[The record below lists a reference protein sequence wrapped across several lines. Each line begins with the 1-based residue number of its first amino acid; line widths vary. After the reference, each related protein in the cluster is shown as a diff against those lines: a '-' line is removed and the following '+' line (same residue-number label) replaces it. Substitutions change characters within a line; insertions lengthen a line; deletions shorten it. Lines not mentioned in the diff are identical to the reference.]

1 MKRFLHIV
9 LCLCLISA
17 LNSCTF
23 NFNINLG
30 DSKTEAAEETTYS
43 DPTATQE
50 QASTK
55 EPSAT
60 EDTTTKETEPTTD
73 SKTEETKPATD
84 SKTEE
89 TEPATDSR
97 TEETEPVTESEP
109 ELVIPDS
116 LTHVNNG
123 VLRDASPEAMRLPY
137 NMELLGSD
145 DVEEENNAAM
155 MQAAVVLYSL
165 DGVIVNWA
173 TENDLIYVI
182 TEGNNRLVV
191 IDAQSMTPIS
201 NTPLPGVPAEMN
213 IIGDEIYISL
223 PALCR
228 IDVFS
233 KYTSEKLTSLY
244 FDHEVSS
251 FCLDGSIVY
260 YTEHDQWCR
269 VFKKDLETGA
279 EIQIN
284 DGSLY
289 YFPKIYLNAE
299 DRILYI
305 GESNSTGSA
314 IFCYDADTLQLL
326 SFFRKNDYGI
336 MNYTRE
342 IFHVGDEIFWGN
354 FRLSDTNAKE
364 LVGRYGVFDDGSVV
378 FASEEM
384 VSTYEGLFL
393 TDTYECVINYAE
405 SGFNFEYVL
414 VSESYHVFFRQ
425 RFSDQN
431 VIIGVNFHLQ

>member
-1 MKRFLHIV
+1 MKRLLRIA
-9 LCLCLISA
+9 LCLCLIMA
-17 LNSCTF
+17 LASCSISL
-23 NFNINLG
+23 NINIG
-30 DSKTEAAEETTYS
+30 TPKTESAEETTHT
-43 DPTATQE
+43 DPTETKE
-50 QASTK
+50 QVSTK
-55 EPSAT
+55 DPSST
-60 EDTTTKETEPTTD
+60 ED
-73 SKTEETKPATD
+73 ATV
-84 SKTEE
+84 EE
-89 TEPATDSR
+89 TEPATDNEVKE
-97 TEETEPVTESEP
+97 TEPATDSETEPVTEPEP
-109 ELVIPDS
+109 VIPDS

-123 VLRDASPEAMRLPY
+123 VLRDASPEAMRLPS

-145 DVEEENNAAM
+145 DVEEENNTAT

-223 PALCR
+223 PDLCR

-233 KYTSEKLTSLY
+233 KETHELLNSLY

-251 FCLDGSIVY
+251 FCLDGNTIY

-269 VFKKDLETGA
+269 VFKKDLSTGTETP
-279 EIQIN
+279 IN

-289 YFPKIYLNAE
+289 YFPKIYLNTE

-305 GESNSTGSA
+305 GESHSSGSA
-314 IFCYDADTLQLL
+314 IFYYDADTLQLL
-326 SFFRKNDYGI
+326 SFFRKNGYGI

-354 FRLSDTNAKE
+354 YRLSDTNAAVQ
-364 LVGRYGVFDDGSVV
+364 VGRYGVFDDGSVV

-405 SGFNFEYVL
+405 SGFNYEYVL

>member
-1 MKRFLHIV
+1 MKRLLRIA
-9 LCLCLISA
+9 LCLCLIMA
-17 LNSCTF
+17 LTSCSISL
-23 NFNINLG
+23 NIG
-30 DSKTEAAEETTYS
+30 TSKTESAKETTHT
-43 DPTATQE
+43 DPTETKE
-50 QASTK
+50 QVSTK
-55 EPSAT
+55 DPSST
-60 EDTTTKETEPTTD
+60 ED
-73 SKTEETKPATD
+73 ATV
-84 SKTEE
+84 EE
-89 TEPATDSR
+89 TEPATDSETER
-97 TEETEPVTESEP
+97 VTVEETEPATDSETERVTEP

-123 VLRDASPEAMRLPY
+123 VLRDATPEAMHLPS
-137 NMELLGSD
+137 NMGLLGSD
-145 DVEEENNAAM
+145 DVEEENNTAT

-223 PALCR
+223 PDLCR

-233 KYTSEKLTSLY
+233 KETSEKLTSLY

-251 FCLDGSIVY
+251 FCLDGNTIY
-260 YTEHDQWCR
+260 YTEHDQWCH
-269 VFKKDLETGA
+269 VFKKNLTTGVET
-279 EIQIN
+279 QIF
-284 DGSLY
+284 DGSFY

-314 IFCYDADTLQLL
+314 IFYYDADTLQPL

-354 FRLSDTNAKE
+354 YRLSDTNARE
-364 LVGRYGVFDDGSVV
+364 QIGRYGVFNDGSVV
-378 FASEEM
+378 FASEEI

-405 SGFNFEYVL
+405 SGFNYEYVL